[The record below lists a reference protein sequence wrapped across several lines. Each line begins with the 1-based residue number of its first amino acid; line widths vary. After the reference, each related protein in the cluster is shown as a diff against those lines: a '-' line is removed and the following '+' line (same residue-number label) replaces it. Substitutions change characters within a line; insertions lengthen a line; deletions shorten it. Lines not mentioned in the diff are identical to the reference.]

1 MGIAFDGDADRIVAI
16 DELGRII
23 RSDILMA
30 IFVKSLSGSNDTIK
44 VAFGTEG
51 GLFSSELLI
60 PTVVCGPGSMNQ
72 GHKPD
77 EFVSA
82 VQLKACDQMLST
94 LINRLQKGI

>member
-1 MGIAFDGDADRIVAI
+1 MNNILTILGPI
-16 DELGRII
+16 DNSFGTNVNIPPSI
-23 RSDILMA
+23 TVS
-30 IFVKSLSGSNDTIK
+30 FVKSLSGSNDTIK

-94 LINRLQKGI
+94 LVNRLQKGI